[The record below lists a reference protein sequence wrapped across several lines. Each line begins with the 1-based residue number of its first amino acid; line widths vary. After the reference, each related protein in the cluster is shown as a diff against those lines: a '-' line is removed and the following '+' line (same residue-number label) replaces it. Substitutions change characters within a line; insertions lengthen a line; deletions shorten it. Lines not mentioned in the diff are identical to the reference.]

1 MFWPAPGEPLAEA
14 APPASDHRLVW
25 VDVALP
31 GHRRLDTAREL
42 ANFKSMKRIDAIAAT
57 RLGGGAPHRGQ
68 LAPDRRVRAP
78 APGRRDHSTTEGRPA
93 PGTRP
98 RRGRPSELQEETH
111 ARTHRRPEIVIR
123 AADEDRLAE
132 LAERPVRHASRS
144 SAEEL
149 LGELA
154 RARLASGDAVP
165 ADSVQMGSTLTY
177 EADGARRRVTLVY
190 PAEADIDAGRVS
202 VGTPIGTALLGL
214 AEGQSIDWTARD
226 GRRQRLTV
234 VAVERPGAG

>member
-1 MFWPAPGEPLAEA
+1 MP
-14 APPASDHRLVW
+14 
-25 VDVALP
+25 
-31 GHRRLDTAREL
+31 
-42 ANFKSMKRIDAIAAT
+42 
-57 RLGGGAPHRGQ
+57 
-68 LAPDRRVRAP
+68 
-78 APGRRDHSTTEGRPA
+78 
-93 PGTRP
+93 
-98 RRGRPSELQEETH
+98 ETS
-111 ARTHRRPEIVIR
+111 RPEIVIR

-132 LAERPVRHASRS
+132 LANGLFESLPGLG
-144 SAEEL
+144 EKL
-149 LGELA
+149 LDELA

-177 EADGARRRVTLVY
+177 EVDGVRRRVTLVY

-214 AEGQSIDWTARD
+214 VEGQSIDWTARD